1 MASSP
6 VCLTVQ
12 SMLFPLEPY
21 SVEASS
27 GAVRAGTAQ
36 VLALLLVKHKKQS
49 TSPAEAAGTAVSS
62 GASQC

>member
-6 VCLTVQ
+6 VCLTIQ
-12 SMLFPLEPY
+12 STLFPIELY
-21 SVEASS
+21 SVEASN

-36 VLALLLVKHKKQS
+36 VLALFLVKHKKQS
-49 TSPAEAAGTAVSS
+49 TSPAEAARTAVSS